1 MDAFISKKFLA
12 LTSSRESECIMLQK
26 QPSVS
31 RYSAQAKES
40 LRQLPI
46 FDGLTEEEKD
56 DFLSQGRPKTCPRGS
71 YLFTQGESVKSFY
84 ILQEGVVR
92 LFRTTPGGDEIT
104 SDILI
109 RNDTICERKVFRYN
123 TLHPD
128 YALCVEDST
137 LLEFPA
143 IWLRDFARK
152 NAVFSLNMLSLLS
165 RRSLLKDIESEHQS
179 TMSTSQIV
187 ACFLHWMCSTHNF
200 DPKHFE
206 LPYNKSLIA
215 SRLGMKQETFSRTLP
230 KLRENGVDIQG
241 TQVSFKSYHD
251 TDAYTCGNC
260 SFMDDCHAR
269 KMMQKALQPPLQ
281 VAANS

>member
-1 MDAFISKKFLA
+1 
-12 LTSSRESECIMLQK
+12 MLQK
-26 QPSVS
+26 QSGVS
-31 RYSAQAKES
+31 RGPTQAKDFI
-40 LRQLPI
+40 RQLPI

-56 DFLSQGRPKTCPRGS
+56 EFLSQGRPKTSPRGS

-109 RNDTICERKVFRYN
+109 KGDTICERKVFRYN

-128 YALCVEDST
+128 YALCVEDAVV
-137 LLEFPA
+137 LEFPA
-143 IWLRDFARK
+143 TSLRDFARQ
-152 NAVFSLNMLSLLS
+152 NPTFSLNMLSLLS
-165 RRSLLKDIESEHQS
+165 RQSLLKDIESEHQS

-200 DPKHFE
+200 DPKHFQ

-230 KLRENGVDIQG
+230 KLRENGIDIQG
-241 TQVSFKSYHD
+241 TQVAFKNYHD

-260 SFMDDCHAR
+260 SFMDDCRAR
-269 KMMQKALQPPLQ
+269 KSMQQALQPPLQ
-281 VAANS
+281 IAANNS